1 MIDRPMSKFSFKA
14 MTFILRVRDLFR
26 PPQKV
31 LSKVG
36 MIKPGTHVLDY
47 GCGPGNYSIAAA
59 ELVEPSGKVYAVDI
73 HPLAISKVQ
82 NKADIKGL
90 RNVQT
95 ILTDCNTKLPDS
107 SVDVVLLF
115 YVLHDFKN
123 PDAIIKELNRVLK
136 PMGVLLVIDHKL
148 ENEKAVSILCR
159 AAGNLKLRRKGR
171 EIEGK
176 KKETTLIFS
185 KE

>member
-1 MIDRPMSKFSFKA
+1 MSNFSFKA
-14 MTFILRVRDLFR
+14 MPLVLRIRDIFR
-26 PPQKV
+26 PTHKV
-31 LSKVG
+31 LSEVDI
-36 MIKPGTHVLDY
+36 IKPGAHVLDY
-47 GCGPGNYSIAAA
+47 GCGPGNYTIAAA
-59 ELVEPSGKVYAVDI
+59 ELVGPSGKVYAVDI
-73 HPLAISKVQ
+73 HAHAISEVQ

-107 SVDVVLLF
+107 SVDIVLLF

-136 PMGVLLVIDHKL
+136 PRGVLLVIDHKL
-148 ENEKAVSILCR
+148 ENEKVVSILSG
-159 AAGNLKLRRKGR
+159 AAENLKLRRAGR
-171 EIEGK
+171 EIKDK

>member
-1 MIDRPMSKFSFKA
+1 MDKPMSNFSFKA
-14 MTFILRVRDLFR
+14 MTLVLRIRDIFH
-26 PPQKV
+26 PTHKV
-31 LSKVG
+31 LREVDI
-36 MIKPGTHVLDY
+36 IKPGAHVLDY
-47 GCGPGNYSIAAA
+47 GCGPGNYTIAAA
-59 ELVEPSGKVYAVDI
+59 ELVGPSGKVYAVDI
-73 HPLAISKVQ
+73 HAHAISEVQ

-107 SVDVVLLF
+107 SVDIVLLF

-136 PMGVLLVIDHKL
+136 PRGVLLVIDHKL
-148 ENEKAVSILCR
+148 KNEKVISILSG
-159 AAGNLKLRRKGR
+159 AAENLKLRRAGR
-171 EIEGK
+171 EIKDK

>member
-1 MIDRPMSKFSFKA
+1 MSNFSFKA
-14 MTFILRVRDLFR
+14 MTLILRVRDLFR

-31 LSKVG
+31 LSEVG

-47 GCGPGNYSIAAA
+47 GCGPGNYTIAAA
-59 ELVEPSGKVYAVDI
+59 ELVGPSGKVYAVDI
-73 HPLAISKVQ
+73 HPMAIHKVQ
-82 NKADIKGL
+82 NKANKKGL
-90 RNVQT
+90 NVQT
-95 ILTDCNTKLPDS
+95 ILTDYDTQLPDS

-123 PDAIIKELNRVLK
+123 PDAIIKELSRVLK

-148 ENEKAVSILCR
+148 ENDKVVSILGR
-159 AAGNLKLRRKGR
+159 AADNLKLRRAGR

-176 KKETTLIFS
+176 KKETILIFS

>member
-1 MIDRPMSKFSFKA
+1 MSNFSFKA
-14 MTFILRVRDLFR
+14 MTFVLRIRDIFR
-26 PPQKV
+26 PTHKV
-31 LSKVG
+31 LSEVDI
-36 MIKPGTHVLDY
+36 IKPGAHVLDY
-47 GCGPGNYSIAAA
+47 GCGPGNYTIAAA
-59 ELVEPSGKVYAVDI
+59 ELVGPSGKVYAVDI
-73 HPLAISKVQ
+73 HAHAISEVQ

-107 SVDVVLLF
+107 SVDIVLLF

-136 PMGVLLVIDHKL
+136 PRGVLLVIDHKL
-148 ENEKAVSILCR
+148 ENEKVVSILSG
-159 AAGNLKLRRKGR
+159 AAENLKLRRAGR
-171 EIEGK
+171 EIKDK

>member
-1 MIDRPMSKFSFKA
+1 MSNFSFKA
-14 MTFILRVRDLFR
+14 MTFILDIRDLFR
-26 PPQKV
+26 PTHRV
-31 LSKVG
+31 LSEVD
-36 MIKPGTHVLDY
+36 MIKPGAHVLDY
-47 GCGPGNYSIAAA
+47 GCGPGNYTIAAA
-59 ELVEPSGKVYAVDI
+59 KLVGPSGKVYAVDI
-73 HPLAISKVQ
+73 HPLAISEVQ

-107 SVDVVLLF
+107 SVDAVLLF

-123 PDAIIKELNRVLK
+123 PDVIIKELNRVLK

-148 ENEKAVSILCR
+148 ENEKVVSILGR
-159 AAGNLKLRRKGR
+159 AAENLKLRRAGR
-171 EIEGK
+171 EIERK
-176 KKETTLIFS
+176 KKEIILIFS

>member
-1 MIDRPMSKFSFKA
+1 MSNFSFQA
-14 MTFILRVRDLFR
+14 MTLVLRIRDIFR
-26 PPQKV
+26 PTHKV
-31 LSKVG
+31 LSEVDI
-36 MIKPGTHVLDY
+36 IKPGAHVLDY
-47 GCGPGNYSIAAA
+47 GCGPGNYTIAAA
-59 ELVEPSGKVYAVDI
+59 ELVGPSGKVYVVDI
-73 HPLAISKVQ
+73 HAHAISEVQ

-90 RNVQT
+90 RNVHT

-107 SVDVVLLF
+107 SVDIVLLF

-136 PMGVLLVIDHKL
+136 PRGVLLVIDHKL
-148 ENEKAVSILCR
+148 ENEKVVSILSG
-159 AAGNLKLRRKGR
+159 AAENLKLRRAGR
-171 EIEGK
+171 EIKDK

>member
-1 MIDRPMSKFSFKA
+1 MSNFSFKA
-14 MTFILRVRDLFR
+14 MTLVLRIRDIFR
-26 PPQKV
+26 PTHKV
-31 LSKVG
+31 LSEVDI
-36 MIKPGTHVLDY
+36 IKPRAHVLDY
-47 GCGPGNYSIAAA
+47 GCGPGNYTIAAA
-59 ELVEPSGKVYAVDI
+59 ELVGPSGKVYAVDI
-73 HPLAISKVQ
+73 HAHAISEVQ
-82 NKADIKGL
+82 TKADIKGL

-107 SVDVVLLF
+107 SVDIVLLF

-136 PMGVLLVIDHKL
+136 PRGVLLVIDHKL
-148 ENEKAVSILCR
+148 ENEKVVSILSG
-159 AAGNLKLRRKGR
+159 AAENLKLRRAGR
-171 EIEGK
+171 EIKDK